1 MKKEQDKVRPRPN
14 LGQIAYEELK
24 DMILTGVLAPGER
37 IVLDSLS
44 QTLNLSVTPIRDALN
59 KLEQEDLIV
68 ITPRTSH
75 SVVKFDAADAA
86 DILDLRLMLEMYA
99 LQSVRGNLA
108 AFPVQHFRER
118 FASISQDE
126 NMRDFILADNQFH
139 AAILAIS
146 PNQRLPR
153 LYSYLQNLIQIISV
167 QAMKTEGRIARAN
180 DEHLALLDAI
190 ASQDVELAISRLK
203 MHFSEMR
210 SALLL
215 SLSIN

>member
-1 MKKEQDKVRPRPN
+1 
-14 LGQIAYEELK
+14 
-24 DMILTGVLAPGER
+24 
-37 IVLDSLS
+37 
-44 QTLNLSVTPIRDALN
+44 
-59 KLEQEDLIV
+59 
-68 ITPRTSH
+68 
-75 SVVKFDAADAA
+75 
-86 DILDLRLMLEMYA
+86 MLEMYA
-99 LQSVRGNLA
+99 LQSVGGNLA
-108 AFPVQHFRER
+108 AFPVQHFRDL

-153 LYSYLQNLIQIISV
+153 LYAYLQNLIQIISV
-167 QAMKTEGRIARAN
+167 QAIKTEGRIVRAN